1 MKLLHFFPILALLVC
16 LISCSSFKS
25 GLTIPAY
32 QEFSLGET
40 EKLGFSVKLENK
52 SPFELQ
58 VEIQDENGNRT
69 SGFRLSPNLSAE
81 GREGKTKVY
90 VPANQKAVIRNVH
103 PTSVNVAVEINR
115 GVQGMTYEALDA
127 EQLSNLPKL
136 YMSDL
141 ELLIDQNW
149 KGSLRY
155 RDYSS
160 NEMVEI
166 PCKLKVIKKGESILL
181 LEYNFPNE
189 PNANDSQ
196 KVKIEQNGRKLGGQY
211 IIGKEKTGGK
221 TVIRTLEE
229 GKDNGEEVIFYYTYT
244 FDKQQFEMKKE
255 YQSLG
260 SDELLFRNKYLFMR

>member
-1 MKLLHFFPILALLVC
+1 MKLLHFFPILALLLC

-58 VEIQDENGNRT
+58 VETQDENGKRM
-69 SGFRLSPNLSAE
+69 SGFGLSP
-81 GREGKTKVY
+81 EGKTKVY

-103 PTSVNVAVEINR
+103 PTSVNVAAEINR
-115 GVQGMTYEALDA
+115 GVRGMTYQALDA

-136 YMSDL
+136 NMSDL

-189 PNANDSQ
+189 PKANDSQ
-196 KVKIEQNGRKLGGQY
+196 KVKIEENGRKLANQY
-211 IIGKEKTGGK
+211 VISKEKIDGK
-221 TVIRTLEE
+221 TIIRTLEE
-229 GKDNGEEVIFYYTYT
+229 GKDNGEEVLFYYTYT
-244 FDKQQFEMKKE
+244 FDKEQFEMKKE

-260 SDELLFRNKYLFMR
+260 SDELLFRNKYLFKR